1 MTEGI
6 NLIDFYKKFPDEQ
19 ACRDYLQN
27 ARWGDNATCPKCGV
41 TGGKIYKLKDT
52 RLLKCA
58 VCRQP
63 FSVRVGTVFEDS
75 AIPLQSWFLAVYLA
89 TSFKKGISSIQLA
102 KYLGITQKSA
112 WHMLHRIRHSVNTSA
127 DDKPLDGIVEIDET
141 YIGGK
146 RPGVRGSKLD
156 KAIVFGAVEH
166 GGRTKLAHVRTAGA
180 RVLLPEIDKSISPNA
195 TIYSDQLSAYRSLNK
210 RGYVHDS
217 VNHSTLEFA
226 RGTVHTNTIEGG
238 IWDHLKLG
246 LKAIYMGV
254 SPKHLSKYCDEFV
267 YKYNTRGLT
276 DGQRFD
282 TWFHNSNG
290 KQLTYKTLIHKT

>member
-6 NLIDFYKKFPDEQ
+6 NLIDFYKEFPDEK

-27 ARWGDNATCPKCGV
+27 ARWGDNSTCPKCSV
-41 TGGKIYKLKDT
+41 VGGKIYKLKDT

-58 VCRQP
+58 TCRQP

-75 AIPLQSWFLAVYLA
+75 AISLQSWFLAVYLA
-89 TSFKKGISSIQLA
+89 TSLKKGISSVQLA

-112 WHMLHRIRHSVNTSA
+112 WYMLHRIRHSINTTV
-127 DDKPLDGIVEIDET
+127 DDKPLEGIVEVDET

-146 RPGVRGSKLD
+146 KSGVRGAKLD
-156 KAIVFGAVEH
+156 KSIVFGAVERS
-166 GGRTKLAHVRTAGA
+166 GRAKLAHVRTAGS
-180 RVLLPEIDKSISPNA
+180 RVLIPEIEKFISPNA
-195 TIYSDQLSAYRSLNK
+195 VIYSDQLTAYKNLGR
-210 RGYVHDS
+210 RGYAHDS
-217 VNHSTLEFA
+217 VNHSILEFA
-226 RGTVHTNTIEGG
+226 RGSVHTNTIEGG

-254 SPKHLSKYCDEFV
+254 SPKHLGKYCDEFV
-267 YKYNTRGLT
+267 YKYNTRNLT

-282 TWFHNSNG
+282 RWFKSSND
-290 KQLTYKTLIHKT
+290 KKLTYKTLIN

>member
-6 NLIDFYKKFPDEQ
+6 NLIDFYKKYPDEE

-27 ARWGDNATCPKCGV
+27 ARWGDNSTCPKCGV
-41 TGGKIYKLKDT
+41 VGGKIYKLKDS

-58 VCRQP
+58 TCRQP

-112 WHMLHRIRHSVNTSA
+112 WHMLHRIRHSVNTTF
-127 DDKPLDGIVEIDET
+127 DDKPLEGIVEIDET

-146 RPGVRGSKLD
+146 TRERIKYD
-156 KAIVFGAVEH
+156 NKAVVFGAVERK
-166 GGRTKLAHVRTAGA
+166 GKVKLSHVKSSGA
-180 RVLLPEIDKSISPNA
+180 RVLLPEIEKNISPKA
-195 TIYSDQLSAYRSLNK
+195 IIYSDQWNAYRTLTR
-210 RGYVHDS
+210 RGYLHDS
-217 VNHSTLEFA
+217 VNHSILEFA

-238 IWDHLKLG
+238 VWDHLKLG

-254 SPKHLSKYCDEFV
+254 SVKHLGKYCDEFV
-267 YKYNTRGLT
+267 YKYNTRDLT

-282 TWFHNSNG
+282 KWFKYSNG
-290 KQLTYKTLIHKT
+290 KKLTYKSLIN